1 MKIPNRLT
9 NVVIFAD
16 EQDSMA
22 KTVKAALSDGADLR
36 NADLHNANLS
46 DANLSCADLHNANLS
61 DANLSGADLSCADL
75 RNADLSDANLSG
87 ANLSGADLRCANLSC
102 ANLSCADLRCADL
115 SCADLS
121 YADLSDANL
130 SGANLSGAIL
140 NWNSHELL
148 SKILFNA
155 SGNDSQKR
163 MLAGLILVSKD
174 WCWNTFTSLTISKT
188 KRNWVLKTLAS
199 AIVENDNHPSI
210 LDDYL

>member
-75 RNADLSDANLSG
+75 RN
-87 ANLSGADLRCANLSC
+87 
-102 ANLSCADLRCADL
+102 
-115 SCADLS
+115 
-121 YADLSDANL
+121 ADLSDANL